1 MIYVDID
8 DFNKFA
14 DLLAKTAQKRLNDL
28 AFAAYQRNYPAPKIP
43 VASFEEI
50 KEFFA
55 KSLAESNDPEVH
67 TKFLLQNISNQG
79 EIGRETLLESFLI
92 EDYHTPSGASANASA
107 SIEEDVN
114 LCIQKALDVYIRHVS
129 SLGRLSFAVFHDKA
143 FKNHASY
150 FFEKNKKAG
159 YDFCLN
165 HLTNTILSETDEN
178 VLSNMNRLFQGI
190 DVFLSVSQDTLPNLF
205 LKEALGEFLQKPEK
219 IQKEIEESFNRL
231 TEPLRKQEVVDEID
245 VSSILSLSKDGLKSK
260 IDKSKTGVEIYAK
273 EMAEDFKNILSTLP
287 LPGFFSKEDVLAEV
301 LVNFVS
307 PKEAMS
313 IDDRKKYVTDKKDRL
328 GEILWDVYQG
338 IKNTPPKDDLWS
350 IYLLQNI
357 RDRLDLNYVSSEH
370 VTEGNLF
377 SLPYITL
384 NSEQTPTES
393 TKKTPDITFSIK
405 SPKKIL

>member
-1 MIYVDID
+1 MVYVDID

-28 AFAAYQRNYPAPKIP
+28 AFAAYQRNYPAPKIH

-92 EDYHTPSGASANASA
+92 EDYHTPSGANANAN
-107 SIEEDVN
+107 IEEDFN
-114 LCIQKALDVYIRHVS
+114 LCIQKALDVYSRHVS

-143 FKNHASY
+143 FKNHARY

-190 DVFLSVSQDTLPNLF
+190 DFFLSVSQDTFSNLF

-231 TEPLRKQEVVDEID
+231 TEPLRKQEVVDEMD
-245 VSSILSLSKDGLKSK
+245 VSLILSLSKDSLKSK

-287 LPGFFSKEDVLAEV
+287 LPGFFSKEDALAEV

-307 PKEAMS
+307 PKEEMS

-328 GEILWDVYQG
+328 GQILWDIYQG

-357 RDRLDLNYVSSEH
+357 RDRLGLNYVSSEH

-393 TKKTPDITFSIK
+393 AKKHP
-405 SPKKIL
+405 ILSFR